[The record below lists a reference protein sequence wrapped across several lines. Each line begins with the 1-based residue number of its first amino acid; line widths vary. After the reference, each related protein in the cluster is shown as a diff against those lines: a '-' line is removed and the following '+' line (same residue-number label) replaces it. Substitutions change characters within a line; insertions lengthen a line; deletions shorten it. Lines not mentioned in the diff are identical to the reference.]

1 MCCGVSML
9 HPRITMKHMVKDS
22 NLFSPDYTSHNLVEV
37 AIDLGTLEHL
47 SSPKRSWETT
57 IFQPTQDVTW

>member
-1 MCCGVSML
+1 MCYVDLCCGDFNAARKNYNETYMFGAV
-9 HPRITMKHMVKDS
+9 
-22 NLFSPDYTSHNLVEV
+22 
-37 AIDLGTLEHL
+37 EHL